1 MPLEPT
7 KSLITPL
14 KAKETVPISSE
25 LRLQKVLRYLTKK
38 VNRHLTKKLRV
49 KYACRHN
56 LAVSRL
62 RYKGM
67 FLKTPK
73 ALELLGLRDDPCL
86 TNEIIQNLLN
96 NHGKDG

>member
-1 MPLEPT
+1 M
-7 KSLITPL
+7 
-14 KAKETVPISSE
+14 
-25 LRLQKVLRYLTKK
+25 RYLRKK
-38 VNRHLTKKLRV
+38 VNRHLTKKHRV
-49 KYACRHN
+49 TYECRHKM
-56 LAVSRL
+56 AMSRL

-96 NHGKDG
+96 NHAKK